1 MKNRTNHQTE
11 APWKTRWI
19 VLFSLFTFHCSL
31 FICSAGAQ
39 SFTQNIQQSAKGE
52 GTVTIHQ
59 SMEIDELVNA
69 PASPTK
75 KPAATT
81 AATPKQPEKK
91 ADKPTAKTAPAVQ
104 ATTPHHAT
112 ATVTETEREAD
123 DDTPVATPLRTRKV
137 TGYRVQA
144 FAGGNTRA
152 DRQKAEQT
160 ANAIRTL
167 FPDEAV
173 YTHFYNPRWICRVG
187 NYTTYEEARNMLNE
201 LRKLGY
207 SSATIVKG
215 KVTVAY

>member
-1 MKNRTNHQTE
+1 MNKNGKKTVGMTQTVFR
-11 APWKTRWI
+11 KLSNIRWFLAI
-19 VLFSLFTFHCSL
+19 L
-31 FICSAGAQ
+31 FIVHGSLSIDTDAQ
-39 SFTQNIQQSAKGE
+39 SFTQNIQKTVKGQ

-59 SMEIDELVNA
+59 SKEIDELVNA
-69 PASPTK
+69 PAAPVK

-81 AATPKQPEKK
+81 PKPEKTTE
-91 ADKPTAKTAPAVQ
+91 KPAPKPAPAKTDTD
-104 ATTPHHAT
+104 TTEPERT
-112 ATVTETEREAD
+112 AAAD
-123 DDTPVATPLRTRKV
+123 NHDDTSVTTTQRTRRV

-160 ANAIRTL
+160 ANAIRAL
-167 FPDEAV
+167 FPGEQV

-187 NYTTYEEARNMLNE
+187 NYTTYEEAHNMLTE